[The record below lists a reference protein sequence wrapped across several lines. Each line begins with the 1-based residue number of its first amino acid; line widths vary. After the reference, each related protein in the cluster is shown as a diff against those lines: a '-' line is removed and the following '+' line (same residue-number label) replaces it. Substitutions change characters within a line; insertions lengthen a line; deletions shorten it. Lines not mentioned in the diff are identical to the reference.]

1 MEEVWKE
8 IPDFPDYKISTLG
21 NIMSKKSGD
30 WVQLCPCPNTYGYM
44 VIDLSKNN
52 KRFQRRVNR
61 LMGLTF
67 LPNPDNLPTIDHIDM
82 VRTNNHLSNLRWATY
97 KTQSMNRITTRRD
110 ITEIDPVERQKL
122 VAASNIKKN
131 MDTKKYYCE
140 TCHMSFQC
148 KSALKEHANSPTHLR
163 ILNFKPTSE
172 LCCIP
177 CGLNFKDKW
186 DRNRHINR
194 PPHKKRMENIATH
207 ISSS

>member
-8 IPDFPDYKISTLG
+8 IPDYPDYKISTLG

-44 VIDLSKNN
+44 VVDLCKNN

-67 LPNPDNLPTIDHIDM
+67 LPNPDNLPTVDHID
-82 VRTNNHLSNLRWATY
+82 VDRTNNHLSNLRWATY
-97 KTQSMNRITTRRD
+97 KTQAMNRRNTFRD
-110 ITEIDPVERQKL
+110 ITETDPKERNKL
-122 VAASNIKKN
+122 VSAAIIKNNI
-131 MDTKKYYCE
+131 DTKKFYCE
-140 TCHMSFQC
+140 TCHMAFGC
-148 KSALKEHANSPTHLR
+148 KSDLKNHFDSPTHIR

-177 CGLNFKDKW
+177 CGLNFKDNYDK
-186 DRNRHINR
+186 NRHINR
-194 PPHKKRMENIATH
+194 SPHKKRMENIANH
-207 ISSS
+207 SGAS